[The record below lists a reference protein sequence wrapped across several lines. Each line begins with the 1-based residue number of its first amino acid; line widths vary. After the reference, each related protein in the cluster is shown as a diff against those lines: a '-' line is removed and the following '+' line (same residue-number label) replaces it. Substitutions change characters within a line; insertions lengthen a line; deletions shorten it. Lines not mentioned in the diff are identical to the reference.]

1 MGDKN
6 QSLSATNLATYHHFN
21 CDLYLHNIYHKPNEA
36 EVTGKGQAR
45 TDELSKARFRR
56 GISWEQHLIDWL
68 DEENLL
74 LKVDTVPKTAE
85 DLKNHMDW
93 DDRERFFIAG
103 FTFWPPQEQ
112 LDFLF
117 EKSRQSPVK
126 FGLAKPDLLEITRL
140 ENGVK
145 VWRVVDAKA
154 SSSVKTS
161 HHVQIYF
168 YTLCLQHLLLEP
180 DFQPSTT
187 AAIWLPPAGG
197 FDEELPS
204 FEDLRPV
211 DLSLLSSP
219 LDRFLFRG
227 LPQVLSTPRDQVS
240 WHLNPNCAGCPYTL
254 GCSRRA
260 VEDGSLGGMSN
271 ISLGHAKV
279 LGTVLSLWR
288 NEKGPRDTGKDIS
301 DIEDLNKLF
310 EDGEFVQRLSR
321 SNPIT
326 VRKAKRILALPAR
339 ARDTRPMKSSLV
351 EAARTKEIQ
360 IIPRRNSTLPKGE
373 DIAVVLSLISD
384 PSSPTIQIV
393 AFCISVFTH
402 LRSIQLPQHVQGG
415 KADLVPSL
423 AQIIRTLTSLDDVL
437 PSAQFYVFSSAEN
450 AALQAHLVQTA
461 LNSTESND
469 DVRVCIGALAQGAS
483 SLQTTFQPPVL
494 EYGLLGFL
502 ANKQRRRNELVACLE
517 RMNLPTHG
525 NMEDLRQRITSEL
538 ERFRNMGDQETDDR
552 RKEFAQLPRVV
563 SLKSEIERSLALPIP
578 GFWELQDCARML
590 APSADVAC
598 PTDEQL
604 FAAYQNERPTQFLL
618 QKRNRFIF
626 SVLRSLR
633 NLLRTSNLNILINPA
648 KPLSVNFM
656 ELCREDSLRKLF
668 YMQQFE
674 VLAKLSELWK
684 SRIEGS
690 PDAPILEYRSM
701 QEVGETTEYIFHLKS
716 GSLDMPISEKG
727 KHFFGHIIAPDDEDD
742 LNEVPTEVLFDD
754 LALSGL
760 VLSFNESRWKSQH
773 PLVREKLAVA
783 DICDMSLQ
791 GGQTLVAVRAWPRA
805 GNRLSFAEGCH
816 YRISPRLVDFNTS
829 KVLSALFELDL
840 RNDGGD
846 PVPFLQLVHDPKSFR
861 SDITLSPETVKSMAK
876 AEGGIQR
883 TFDEL
888 SKNLDV
894 ERAGPL
900 RLKPSQKR
908 ATHHILSHRLSVIWG
923 PPGTGKTHTIALSLL
938 RLLNIQYLLGHE
950 PSKVIFITAMTHAAI
965 DAFLGKLK
973 YLTECYR
980 AIEGLDIEWLD
991 AIKVEHVLS
1000 GQKHPRTT
1008 LSRTTIF
1015 AGTIYQLYNLCKDRR
1030 LEADLILID
1039 EAGQLALSSASLV
1052 LRALSSTGK
1061 VVVAGDQEQLS
1072 PILTAQYPSL
1082 KSGPLFG
1089 SVLDRLVHFSRRL
1102 GGWYPSRSNKSVSSG
1117 STESEEEG
1125 FSQGSV
1131 VQLEENFRLNP
1142 DLGEF
1147 IEIIYSKAFVPQKS
1161 QTRQLATALNRVR
1174 YDLICNFGLDE
1185 HVVEKAQLFLL
1196 ALSCVLARHPQA
1208 TLAQPLVK
1216 TKKPVSVA
1224 RLARADSDSSVGE
1237 HMPVSLT
1244 LVRLKVGEGT
1254 EVSYEA
1260 HVKAEAMLAAALVLQ
1275 LQRCLPGEDIF
1286 VATPHRVQR
1295 QAVWAALR
1303 SAKSQGSE
1311 DALDTLLEGLSLEE
1325 ATEPPKKKGK
1335 LIVDTVERLQGA
1347 EAAFVIGLFSLP
1359 ASEVS
1364 GLKFLLE
1371 RRRLNVAISRAKT
1384 LCILISSSE
1393 VLRPRVEILADNEAA
1408 KGYTFLKH
1416 YEDRAWS
1423 MEIQVDM
1430 KDL

>member
-1 MGDKN
+1 MGDKS

-36 EVTGKGQAR
+36 GVTGKGQAR

-103 FTFWPPQEQ
+103 FTFWPPQQQ
-112 LDFLF
+112 LDSLY
-117 EKSRQSPVK
+117 EKSRQSPVR
-126 FGLAKPDLLEITRL
+126 FGLAKPDLLEITRV

-168 YTLCLQHLLLEP
+168 YTLCLQHLLPEP
-180 DFQPSTT
+180 EFRPSTT

-227 LPQVLSTPRDQVS
+227 LPQVLSSSRDQVS
-240 WHLNPNCAGCPYTL
+240 WHLNPNCVGCPYTS

-260 VEDGSLGGMSN
+260 VEDGNLGSMSD

-288 NEKGPRDTGKDIS
+288 NEEGPRDAGKDIS

-310 EDGEFVQRLSR
+310 EDGEYVQRLSR

-360 IIPRRNSTLPKGE
+360 IIPRRNFTLPKGE

-402 LRSIQLPQHVQGG
+402 LQSIQLPQHVQGG

-423 AQIIRTLTSLDDVL
+423 AQIIRTLTSLDDVP

-450 AALQAHLVQTA
+450 TALQAHLVQAA

-494 EYGLLGFL
+494 EHGLLGFL

-538 ERFRNMGDQETDDR
+538 ERFRNMGDEEADDR

-563 SLKSEIERSLALPIP
+563 VLKSEIERSLALPIP
-578 GFWELQDCARML
+578 GFWELPECARML
-590 APSADVAC
+590 APSADIAC

-604 FAAYQNERPTQFLL
+604 YAAYQNERPTQYLL

-684 SRIEGS
+684 SRIEGC

-701 QEVGETTEYIFHLKS
+701 QEAGETTEYIFHLKS
-716 GSLDMPISEKG
+716 GSLDVPISEKG
-727 KHFFGHIIAPDDEDD
+727 KHFFGHIITPDDEDD

-773 PLVREKLAVA
+773 SLVRKKLVVA
-783 DICDMSLQ
+783 DICDMSLG
-791 GGQTLVAVRAWPRA
+791 GGQTQVVVRAWPRA
-805 GNRLSFAEGCH
+805 GNRMSFVEGCL

-861 SDITLSPETVKSMAK
+861 SDITLSPETVKLMAK

-965 DAFLGKLK
+965 DAFLSKLK

-1000 GQKHPRTT
+1000 GQKLPRNT

-1015 AGTIYQLYNLCKDRR
+1015 AGTIYQLYNLCKERR

-1089 SVLDRLVHFSRRL
+1089 SVLDRLWFDGTGKKGPLKAPWFNLKRIS
-1102 GGWYPSRSNKSVSSG
+1102 
-1117 STESEEEG
+1117 
-1125 FSQGSV
+1125 
-1131 VQLEENFRLNP
+1131 

-1208 TLAQPLVK
+1208 TLTQPLVR
-1216 TKKPVSVA
+1216 TKKPASAA
-1224 RLARADSDSSVGE
+1224 RLVRADSDHSVGE

-1244 LVRLKVGEGT
+1244 LVRLKVGEGIE

-1303 SAKSQGSE
+1303 SAKPQKSE
-1311 DALDTLLEGLSLEE
+1311 DTLEILLEGLSLEE
-1325 ATEPPKKKGK
+1325 ATEPTKKKGK